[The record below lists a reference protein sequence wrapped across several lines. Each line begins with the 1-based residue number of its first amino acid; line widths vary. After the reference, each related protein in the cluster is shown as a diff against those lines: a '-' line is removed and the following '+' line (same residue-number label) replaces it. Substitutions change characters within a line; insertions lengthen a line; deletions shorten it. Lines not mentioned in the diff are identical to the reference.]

1 MPSMRRSPLVVLTVA
16 LALAAPASAGAAT
29 GPVVVRDVLT
39 GRFTL
44 PGIPVPARLD
54 PIQDFTQPDTQ
65 IEPSV
70 AVNPAN
76 PLNVVTAY
84 QEGRIASGGDATN
97 GFATSF
103 DGGATWVHGELP
115 GLTT

>member
-1 MPSMRRSPLVVLTVA
+1 MRRAALLALV
-16 LALAAPASAGAAT
+16 LALAAPGVAAAET
-29 GPVVVRDVLT
+29 GPVVVHDVMT
-39 GRFTL
+39 GRFGL
-44 PGIPVPARLD
+44 PGIPVPAGLD
-54 PIQDFTQPDTQ
+54 PIQDYTQPDTQ

-76 PLNVVTAY
+76 PLNVVTDY

-103 DGGATWVHGELP
+103 DG
-115 GLTT
+115 